1 MNQHQERTAAI
12 RHLVDE
18 ARRIEQNGVNHATL
32 EKIGGL
38 LAALASR
45 AELFPQDEF
54 PLGADGGIYRLSED
68 PDHRF
73 ALYASAGGAGKKVPP
88 HNHTTWAIIAG
99 VHGAERNVVYERLD
113 NGAQAG
119 VVKLREAP
127 AKEKTLRRGD
137 VICYLPDDFHHI
149 ETPAGSGDALHLHFY
164 GLSLEHLPDRL
175 SVDMATA
182 AAKRFMAKAKI
193 LTPLLSVEQVKA
205 LLKSDEVFAFFDVRE
220 EGEFSTQGHPLFAT
234 PLPLSRLEPRALALL
249 PDPQTRI
256 VLMDSG
262 EEGHDPQWGGRA
274 NRAAAK
280 LSQLGYTDL
289 AVMKGGLKA
298 WREAGCEVF
307 TGVNVPSKAF
317 GEVVEHEN
325 DTPRIDA
332 ADLQK
337 LVDAKTDLV
346 ILDSRPLPEFNN
358 MSIPGGIDCPGA
370 ELVYRVKDLVPNPET
385 LVVVN
390 CAGRTRSI
398 IGAQSLINA
407 GLPNKVIALKNGTMG
422 WHLAGLKV
430 ARGETRSFG
439 PQGPEAAKFA
449 QAAAA
454 NIAARMKVKKIDK
467 AGLAKLEAKGGP
479 LYRLD
484 VRDPAE
490 YAQGHLKGF
499 RHAAGGQLVQATDQY
514 VGARHATIVLHDN
527 DGVRATMTA
536 HWLMQMDW
544 NDVHVLDHKPVS
556 SELTTEAEPRFPR
569 GFALPTPATVA
580 PAELSKS
587 LEHALVIDLDTS
599 LRYRDGHVPGAW
611 FAVRAGLTKTI
622 REMLAQQ
629 KGVTRI
635 VLVSPDGEIAALA
648 AAEAEAAGGGLPVA
662 TLAGGMKGWRDAKL
676 AIETG
681 HTRMADPPTDVWY
694 RPYDFKENIEAAMRQ
709 YLDWEVDLVP
719 QVARDGDARFSVL
732 KSGTGH

>member
-1 MNQHQERTAAI
+1 
-12 RHLVDE
+12 
-18 ARRIEQNGVNHATL
+18 
-32 EKIGGL
+32 
-38 LAALASR
+38 
-45 AELFPQDEF
+45 
-54 PLGADGGIYRLSED
+54 
-68 PDHRF
+68 
-73 ALYASAGGAGKKVPP
+73 
-88 HNHTTWAIIAG
+88 
-99 VHGAERNVVYERLD
+99 
-113 NGAQAG
+113 
-119 VVKLREAP
+119 
-127 AKEKTLRRGD
+127 
-137 VICYLPDDFHHI
+137 
-149 ETPAGSGDALHLHFY
+149 
-164 GLSLEHLPDRL
+164 
-175 SVDMATA
+175 MATA

-193 LTPLLSVEQVKA
+193 LTPLLSVQQVKA
-205 LLKSDEVFAFFDVRE
+205 MLKSGEVFAFFDVRE

-249 PDPQTRI
+249 PDPHTRI

-262 EEGHDPQWGGRA
+262 EEGHDPQWSGRA

-280 LSQLGYTDL
+280 LSALGYTDL

-298 WREAGCEVF
+298 WRDAGYEVF

-346 ILDSRPLPEFNN
+346 ILDSRPMPEFNN

-370 ELVYRVKDLVPNPET
+370 ELVYRVKDLAPNPET

-430 ARGETRSFG
+430 ARGETKSFG

-454 NIAARMKVKKIDK
+454 NIAAKMKVKKIDK
-467 AGLAKLEAKGGP
+467 AGLARLEAKGGP
-479 LYRLD
+479 LHRLD

-544 NDVHVLDHKPVS
+544 NEVYVLDHKPVS
-556 SELTTEAEPRFPR
+556 SELTTEAEPRFPK

-580 PAELSKS
+580 PAELAQVAGARPGDRSR
-587 LEHALVIDLDTS
+587 HQPALSRRPRAGRLVRRARQPRQDHP
-599 LRYRDGHVPGAW
+599 RDAGQAEGRDAD
-611 FAVRAGLTKTI
+611 RAGLA
-622 REMLAQQ
+622 RRRDRSA
-629 KGVTRI
+629 GRGG
-635 VLVSPDGEIAALA
+635 SRGGGRRP
-648 AAEAEAAGGGLPVA
+648 AGGDPGGRHEGLARRQARRRGRP
-662 TLAGGMKGWRDAKL
+662 
-676 AIETG
+676 
-681 HTRMADPPTDVWY
+681 HADGRSADRRV
-694 RPYDFKENIEAAMRQ
+694 
-709 YLDWEVDLVP
+709 VP
-719 QVARDGDARFSVL
+719 AL
-732 KSGTGH
+732 

>member
-1 MNQHQERTAAI
+1 
-12 RHLVDE
+12 
-18 ARRIEQNGVNHATL
+18 
-32 EKIGGL
+32 
-38 LAALASR
+38 
-45 AELFPQDEF
+45 
-54 PLGADGGIYRLSED
+54 
-68 PDHRF
+68 
-73 ALYASAGGAGKKVPP
+73 
-88 HNHTTWAIIAG
+88 
-99 VHGAERNVVYERLD
+99 
-113 NGAQAG
+113 
-119 VVKLREAP
+119 
-127 AKEKTLRRGD
+127 
-137 VICYLPDDFHHI
+137 
-149 ETPAGSGDALHLHFY
+149 
-164 GLSLEHLPDRL
+164 
-175 SVDMATA
+175 
-182 AAKRFMAKAKI
+182 
-193 LTPLLSVEQVKA
+193 
-205 LLKSDEVFAFFDVRE
+205 
-220 EGEFSTQGHPLFAT
+220 
-234 PLPLSRLEPRALALL
+234 
-249 PDPQTRI
+249 
-256 VLMDSG
+256 
-262 EEGHDPQWGGRA
+262 
-274 NRAAAK
+274 
-280 LSQLGYTDL
+280 
-289 AVMKGGLKA
+289 MKGGLKG

-346 ILDSRPLPEFNN
+346 ILDSRPMPEFNN

-430 ARGETRSFG
+430 ARGETQSFG

-454 NIAARMKVKKIDK
+454 NIAARMKVKKIDI

-527 DGVRATMTA
+527 DGVRAVMTA
-536 HWLMQMDW
+536 HWLMQMGW
-544 NDVHVLDHKPVS
+544 NEVYVLDHKPVS
-556 SELTTEAEPRFPR
+556 SELTTEAEPRFPK

-611 FAVRAGLTKTI
+611 FAVRANLGKTI
-622 REMLAQQ
+622 PEMLAKQ
-629 KGVTRI
+629 KAVTRV

-648 AAEAEAAGGGLPVA
+648 AAEAEAAAGGLPVA
-662 TLAGGMKGWRDAKL
+662 ILEGGMKAWRDAKL
-676 AIETG
+676 AIEAG

-719 QVARDGDARFSVL
+719 QVKRDGDAGFTVFKR
-732 KSGTGH
+732 